1 MDSFAQKAAS
11 GPRGRQQ
18 IAAGEVRRAWTA
30 RLLVTLTVLFVLCVK
45 VAQRSSADTLF
56 ALLATLAVY
65 GLAIL
70 VLSRVMT
77 SDEGRLRANLI
88 GLILESLV
96 LTAVLTVLGGLQG
109 PLAGLY
115 GILVLLGGLTLG
127 RTGALAVGGTSL
139 AGYSLAL
146 VLLHT
151 QQLPQFALAA
161 HAEAHSASLFG
172 SLFLAAV
179 LVASMLFA
187 TARFTE
193 LLRMR
198 ASKAESR
205 YWALFNAAQEPLVV
219 WDPQTLEILDA
230 NEGATALAGLPRED
244 LVGGYGLE
252 LVPPEHHA
260 SLLRHVRE
268 LKLDG
273 TATPL
278 QYVRPD
284 GDVRHLSLS
293 HSSLDYEQR
302 PANVTVVKDR
312 TDQVRLGEEQQ
323 RYAERLEREV
333 EARTGDLEDV
343 NRKLRQLQSSLVQAQ
358 RLSAAEDLAASVA
371 HSINNPLAA
380 LLGTVELALESSS
393 ASAPADPALERV
405 LYLAHRIK
413 RVVDSTLELFRRGTL
428 KLEPTAP
435 KEIVEALC
443 DELRNR
449 AAESK
454 VLIEL
459 KVESNLPNIQVD
471 RTLIVAALVSIAENA
486 IEAMRTGGTLWVE
499 AEAVPTVH
507 AVRFR
512 LTDTGPG
519 VPASIRHRILDPFF
533 TTKGG
538 GTGLGLAIANGII
551 QGHQGT
557 IRLDDR
563 PLGGCVV
570 TVELATEAASLA
582 G

>member
-1 MDSFAQKAAS
+1 MDSFATKAAA

-18 IAAGEVRRAWTA
+18 IAAGEVRRAWTS
-30 RLLVTLTVLFVLCVK
+30 RLLVTLTALFVLCVE
-45 VAQRSSADTLF
+45 VAQRGRADTLF

-77 SDEGRLRANLI
+77 TEEGRLRANFV

-96 LTAVLTVLGGLQG
+96 LTTVLAILGGLQG

-127 RTGALAVGGTSL
+127 RKGALAVGATSL
-139 AGYSLAL
+139 GAYSLAL
-146 VLLHT
+146 VLLYS
-151 QQLPQFALAA
+151 QSLPVFALEA
-161 HAEAHSASLFG
+161 HAKAHSASLFA

-187 TARFTE
+187 TSRFTE

-198 ASKAESR
+198 AEKAESR
-205 YWALFNAAQEPLVV
+205 YWSLFNAAQEPLIV
-219 WDPQTLEILDA
+219 WDPQTLEVLDA
-230 NEGATALAGLPRED
+230 NESATALAGLPRED

-252 LVPPEHHA
+252 LLPPEHHA
-260 SLLRHVRE
+260 GLLRHVRE
-268 LKLDG
+268 IQLDG
-273 TATPL
+273 TATSL
-278 QYVRPD
+278 RYVRPD
-284 GDVRHLSLS
+284 GEVRHLSLS

-323 RYAERLEREV
+323 RYAGRLEREV
-333 EARTGDLEDV
+333 EGRTADLEDV
-343 NRKLRQLQSSLVQAQ
+343 NRKLRQLQGNLVQAQ

-380 LLGTVELALESSS
+380 LLGTVELAIESGTT
-393 ASAPADPALERV
+393 PNPALERV

-413 RVVDSTLELFRRGTL
+413 RVIDSTLELFRRGTL
-428 KLEPTAP
+428 QLQPTAP
-435 KEIVEALC
+435 KEIVDALC
-443 DELRNR
+443 DELRGR
-449 AAESK
+449 AHESK
-454 VLIEL
+454 VLIEV
-459 KVESNLPNIQVD
+459 KVEAGLPNIQVD

-512 LTDTGPG
+512 MTDTGPG
-519 VPASIRHRILDPFF
+519 VPANIRHRILDPFF

-538 GTGLGLAIANGII
+538 GTGLGLAIANGIV

-570 TVELATEAASLA
+570 TVELATEAASS
-582 G
+582 